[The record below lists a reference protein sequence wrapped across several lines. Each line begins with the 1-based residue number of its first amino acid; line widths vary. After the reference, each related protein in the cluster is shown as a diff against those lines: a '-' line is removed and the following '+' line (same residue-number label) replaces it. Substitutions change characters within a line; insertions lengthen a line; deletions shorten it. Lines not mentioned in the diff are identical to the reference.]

1 MGAGSS
7 SSSSKASDVKDQC
20 EDAVETVADSPWLEG
35 LTRWGLAVRGGM
47 YLLVALLALRVATGD
62 GNERADK
69 HGALQAVS
77 HQPLGRVLLAL
88 AAIGFAGYALWRFTE
103 AVVGERHE
111 KNRRKAV
118 LRRVG
123 CAARGVLY
131 CVLFAATLRYV
142 VSADEKPGS
151 GNAEA
156 DWTARVLEWPGG
168 TWLVA
173 LVGIGVIG
181 GGLYVGWRGLSEK
194 FRKRLD
200 ESEMSRAERRWISRF
215 GVVGMIARMAV
226 FTLIGVFL
234 TGAALR
240 HDPREAVGIDGALK
254 RLASGSYGPL
264 LLGCLAAGLAAYG
277 LYCLAEARYRDVEP
291 RS

>member
-1 MGAGSS
+1 MGAD
-7 SSSSKASDVKDQC
+7 SSKASDVKDQC

-35 LTRWGLAVRGGM
+35 LARWGLAVRGGM
-47 YLLVALLALRVATGD
+47 YLLVALIALRVATGD
-62 GNERADK
+62 RNERADK
-69 HGALQAVS
+69 EGALQAVA
-77 HQPLGRVLLAL
+77 HQPLGRLMLVVVAV
-88 AAIGFAGYALWRFTE
+88 GFVGYALWRFTE
-103 AVVGERHE
+103 AVVGDQDEE
-111 KNRRKAV
+111 DGRKRLLHRA
-118 LRRVG
+118 G

-131 CVLFAATLRYV
+131 CILFAATLRYV
-142 VSADEKPGS
+142 VSADERPGS

-156 DWTARVLEWPGG
+156 DWTARVLDWPGG

-173 LVGIGVIG
+173 MVGLGVIG
-181 GGLYVGWRGLSEK
+181 GGLYVGWRGLSEN
-194 FRKRLD
+194 FRKRLE
-200 ESEMSRAERRWISRF
+200 ESKMGRAERRWISRF
-215 GVVGMIARMAV
+215 GVVGMVARMAV

-234 TGAALR
+234 TAAAFR

-264 LLGCLAAGLAAYG
+264 FLGCVAAGLAAYG

>member
-1 MGAGSS
+1 MGAGSG
-7 SSSSKASDVKDQC
+7 SSKVSDVKDQC

-35 LTRWGLAVRGGM
+35 LTRWGLTVRGGM

-62 GNERADK
+62 RNERADK
-69 HGALQAVS
+69 DGALEAVS

-111 KNRRKAV
+111 KDRRKA
-118 LRRVG
+118 LFRRVG

-142 VSADEKPGS
+142 VSADENPGS
-151 GNAEA
+151 ANAEA
-156 DWTARVLEWPGG
+156 DWTARVLDWPGG

-200 ESEMSRAERRWISRF
+200 ESEMSRAERWWISRF
-215 GVVGMIARMAV
+215 GVVGMVARMAV

-264 LLGCLAAGLAAYG
+264 FLGCLAVGLAAFG

>member
-1 MGAGSS
+1 MGAA
-7 SSSSKASDVKDQC
+7 SSKASDVKDQC
-20 EDAVETVADSPWLEG
+20 EEAAETVADSPWLEG
-35 LTRWGLAVRGGM
+35 LARWGLAVRGGM

-62 GNERADK
+62 GNERPDK
-69 HGALQAVS
+69 EGALKAVS
-77 HQPLGRVLLAL
+77 HQPLGRLMLAL
-88 AAIGFAGYALWRFTE
+88 VAVGFAGYALWRFVE
-103 AVVGERHE
+103 AVVGEHHE
-111 KNRRKAV
+111 EDHRKALV
-118 LRRVG
+118 RRAG
-123 CAARGVLY
+123 CVARGVLY
-131 CVLFAATLRYV
+131 CILFAATIRYV
-142 VSADEKPGS
+142 VSADENPGS

-156 DWTARVLEWPGG
+156 DWTARVLGWPGG

-173 LVGIGVIG
+173 LLGIGVIG

-200 ESEMSRAERRWISRF
+200 ESEMSRAERRWISGF
-215 GVVGMIARMAV
+215 GVVGMVARMAV

-234 TGAALR
+234 AAAAFR
-240 HDPREAVGIDGALK
+240 HNPREAVGIDGALK

-291 RS
+291 GS